1 MDCGG
6 ADHDCPVRCD
16 SDVTFR
22 TIIRRQWRSFGNMQA
37 YLKNIVIDK
46 SVRGLCRRPYPN
58 HPKGCPNYG
67 KRSTC
72 PPQVKLIDEI
82 FDANKGFWIVWVDFD
97 FASHCNNMKTKHPNW
112 TQRQIEC
119 CLYWQGTAKK
129 KLKEELQDV
138 MYYLEGSENWE
149 LVNNLVPEA
158 MGVNVTATMKN
169 IGVEL
174 EWPPKKIVRKVA
186 LLGVERIK

>member
-1 MDCGG
+1 
-6 ADHDCPVRCD
+6 
-16 SDVTFR
+16 
-22 TIIRRQWRSFGNMQA
+22 MQA

-72 PPQVKLIDEI
+72 PPQVKLINEI

-97 FASHCNNMKTKHPNW
+97 FASHCNNMKTKHPEW

-119 CLYWQGTAKK
+119 CLYWQGTARKM
-129 KLKEELQDV
+129 LRGAVDGIW
-138 MYYLEGSENWE
+138 YYLKDQKETWM
-149 LVNNLVPEA
+149 VNCIPEA
-158 MGVNVTATMKN
+158 MGVNVTETMKLL
-169 IGVEL
+169 GVEL